1 MKINL
6 SKAKKI
12 KNIKG
17 FGGSSA
23 WWSPQVPDEE
33 TADKVTELLY
43 GDSGLKMNIYRYNV
57 GGGWEGSNY
66 RIDNK
71 WRVIESFM
79 NADGSFDWS
88 RDKNAVR
95 VMKKALDT
103 GNVDTLIF
111 FANSPHYTQTVTK
124 QTSGGFTE
132 HFSNLD
138 KSKYDAF
145 AKYFIDVAEHFISE
159 GYPVKY
165 ISPIN
170 EPQWKWGGDYVWQEG
185 CHYEPEEVKECFI
198 AFARE
203 LERRNSPL
211 LLYGPESGNISELT
225 KKYYELLS
233 SDELI
238 MKYLDTFAYHSYG
251 SDDDVQNKKDFGK
264 WAKRNVKTN
273 RLDMSEW
280 CELPCKHDTKSVESM
295 LIMARIIGEDLI
307 YSGAD
312 SWTAWVC
319 ANQWDNAVKEDGK
332 CYSDGLLVAKDD
344 FSEFY
349 IAMRYYAVAHFSKYI
364 PKNSTSLDINFS
376 TSRGFSLFAFKSD
389 NGSHILVAVNNS
401 KARRVIEA
409 DIDFTTAK
417 IITSTQ
423 EKQLEESTASGKKI
437 EVMPMSISTII
448 LDK

>member
-95 VMKKALDT
+95 VMKKAIDT

-238 MKYLDTFAYHSYG
+238 IKYLDTFAYHSYG
-251 SDDDVQNKKDFGK
+251 SDNDVQNKKDFGK

-376 TSRGFSLFAFKSD
+376 TSRGFSLFAFKAD